1 MVGLQR
7 LSVLLVKPNRAKK
20 AQNNQQTDQLPNSW
34 FGGTIVAGF
43 VCERNGEE
51 TMEYVTI
58 SAKSDGHRYVATYR
72 KWFSEKL
79 GAWELELVPG
89 TLRWLD

>member
-1 MVGLQR
+1 MER
-7 LSVLLVKPNRAKK
+7 
-20 AQNNQQTDQLPNSW
+20 
-34 FGGTIVAGF
+34 GGTILAPRLAE
-43 VCERNGEE
+43 ERGI
-51 TMEYVTI
+51 MEFVTI
-58 SAKSDGHRYVATYR
+58 TAKSDGHRYVAIYR